1 MISLIKSIIKSNNFL
16 HKLAIFLLTLPNR
29 RANHRRTKIN
39 ILNSFPIFEARG
51 MGNYPM
57 RAKLTIQS
65 ANQTLP
71 ALSRFTTQQETN
83 KAFENLLIKVSS
95 SIDGDDDKRL
105 SELFRRY
112 GSDKSTT
119 HNYYKI
125 YSFLLKELGDH
136 KKIFE
141 IGLGTNN
148 TDIVSTMG
156 KGGNPGASLRALR
169 DFTSN
174 AQIFGADFDT
184 RILFSEKRIKT
195 YFVDQTNSKTFD
207 ELSNKIGSDFDLM
220 IDDGL
225 HSPNANLHSLFF
237 FIENIR
243 IGGFAVIE
251 DINILTKPIWAIV
264 SQLIAPSYSSA
275 FIQTKAACMFIVR
288 REK

>member
-1 MISLIKSIIKSNNFL
+1 
-16 HKLAIFLLTLPNR
+16 
-29 RANHRRTKIN
+29 
-39 ILNSFPIFEARG
+39 
-51 MGNYPM
+51 MGFYPK

-65 ANQTLP
+65 ANQTFP
-71 ALSRFTTQQETN
+71 ALSRFATQSERN
-83 KAFENLLIKVSS
+83 MAFENLLIKVNS
-95 SIDGDDDKRL
+95 SIDGDDDQRL
-105 SELFRRY
+105 CELFKRY
-112 GSDKSTT
+112 GSDKSTI
-119 HNYYKI
+119 HNYHKI
-125 YSFLLKELGDH
+125 YSFLLKELVDQ

-141 IGLGTNN
+141 LGLGTNN

-156 KGGNPGASLRALR
+156 KGGNPGASLRGFR

-195 YFVDQTNSKTFD
+195 YFVDQTNLNTFD
-207 ELSNKIGSDFDLM
+207 ELSNNIGSDFDLM

-251 DINILTKPIWAIV
+251 DINISTKPIWKIV
-264 SQLIAPSYSSA
+264 SQLIEPSYSSA

-288 REK
+288 REN